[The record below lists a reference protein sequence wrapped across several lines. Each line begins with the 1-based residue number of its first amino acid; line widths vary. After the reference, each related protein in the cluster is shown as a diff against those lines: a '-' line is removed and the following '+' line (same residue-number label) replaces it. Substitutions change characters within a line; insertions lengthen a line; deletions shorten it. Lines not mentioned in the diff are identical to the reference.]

1 MKRSTLVRLALT
13 ALLAVVPSMVTA
25 QAATTTETVATVST
39 TAPMAP
45 TQFGPTLAPVGVS
58 RTNVVPTSEPMN
70 LQGTASRRDVSWMI
84 IGGAALVVGSMV
96 DGDAGTIIM
105 VTGAVVGLTGLW
117 RYLQ

>member
-1 MKRSTLVRLALT
+1 MTYSIAFRRLLGTFTLLVAAPVLN
-13 ALLAVVPSMVTA
+13 A
-25 QAATTTETVATVST
+25 QAAFSEPVVSVAPVAVVAPVSV
-39 TAPMAP
+39 
-45 TQFGPTLAPVGVS
+45 GPIAAPVGIA
-58 RTNVVPTSEPMN
+58 RTNVAPSAEPLN

>member
-1 MKRSTLVRLALT
+1 MNRSTFARLALT
-13 ALLAVVPSMVTA
+13 ALLAMIPSMVTA
-25 QAATTTETVATVST
+25 QAATTTATSATPSIVSP
-39 TAPMAP
+39 AVP
-45 TQFGPTLAPVGVS
+45 TPFGPTLAPAGVS
-58 RTNVVPTSEPMN
+58 RATVAPTAEPLN